1 MYSSVEEAEEA
12 IKALHNHFTFPGA
25 MASLKIKYADGERKR
40 LGLDHVMPQGSSLSR
55 SGTHCLGLEQHDS
68 NFTGQV
74 CTETKDKVHKLYVN
88 GLNRDASKEEIA
100 EIFSSYG
107 VVTDIYIMRDDSKRS
122 RGLGFVGFTQRC
134 MAVAAINGLHGT
146 YMMRGCDKPLVVRF
160 ADPKK
165 PKNGD
170 FRPTSHSA
178 DTRRDN
184 VSNAIHLVSNGTSQ
198 TPEFAVAMN

>member
-1 MYSSVEEAEEA
+1 EAEEA

-40 LGLDHVMPQGSSLSR
+40 LG
-55 SGTHCLGLEQHDS
+55 THCLGLEQHDS

-74 CTETKDKVHKLYVN
+74 CTETEDKVHKLYVN